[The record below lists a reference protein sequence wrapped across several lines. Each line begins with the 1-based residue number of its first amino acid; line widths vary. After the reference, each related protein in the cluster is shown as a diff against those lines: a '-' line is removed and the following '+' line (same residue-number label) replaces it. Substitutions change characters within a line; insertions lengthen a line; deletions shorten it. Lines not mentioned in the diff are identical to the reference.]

1 MRAGGKAEMLGDR
14 FTDVGEG
21 GAQSDVATAQAWP
34 KTDNRNALACV
45 IRALP

>member
-1 MRAGGKAEMLGDR
+1 MRTGGKAEMLGHG
-14 FTDVGEG
+14 FAYVGEG

-34 KTDNRNALACV
+34 NTDNRNALACV